1 MNKRK
6 NVRSNNCLL
15 YTSYVALSDGMG
27 QGYIAYKESKLT
39 LDVLSQLLK
48 NGIQLRDTLNTLNTL
63 LKIKNQ
69 GDMYTTCLLYTS
81 IPVIIRKKF
90 LKIYLTLL
98 QKNDI
103 KAIEDL
109 IATQL
114 AKICI
119 PLFNREYLLLNAY
132 LKVNDNKQID
142 TQVNN
147 IMDHVPMN
155 SKQKSALAKSVFY
168 IYVDKKN
175 ASMIDRL
182 LEMVSTTN
190 DHALYRQMDMVNDT
204 LISGGIKYYD
214 ELKSDLEDVEYLS
227 LIHI

>member
-1 MNKRK
+1 M
-6 NVRSNNCLL
+6 LI
-15 YTSYVALSDGMG
+15 VAIV
-27 QGYIAYKESKLT
+27 IAIIGT
-39 LDVLSQLLK
+39 
-48 NGIQLRDTLNTLNTL
+48 
-63 LKIKNQ
+63 
-69 GDMYTTCLLYTS
+69 
-81 IPVIIRKKF
+81 IPVIIRKKL
-90 LKIYLTLL
+90 LKNYLTLL
-98 QKNDI
+98 QNNDI
-103 KAIEDL
+103 KAIKDL
-109 IATQL
+109 MATKL

-119 PLFNREYLLLNAY
+119 PPFNREYLLLNAY
-132 LKVNDNKQID
+132 LKLKDDKQID

-155 SKQKSALAKSVFY
+155 SKQKSTLAKSVFY

-214 ELKSDLEDVEYLS
+214 ELKSDLEDVEYTKNNEDTPYLEFLLSVIYKNMGNESKSKEYKSKALEDSKGTIYES
-227 LIHI
+227 LIHSQN

>member
-1 MNKRK
+1 M
-6 NVRSNNCLL
+6 L
-15 YTSYVALSDGMG
+15 VAVIV
-27 QGYIAYKESKLT
+27 IA
-39 LDVLSQLLK
+39 VI
-48 NGIQLRDTLNTLNTL
+48 GI
-63 LKIKNQ
+63 
-69 GDMYTTCLLYTS
+69 

-168 IYVDKKN
+168 IYVDN
-175 ASMIDRL
+175 
-182 LEMVSTTN
+182 
-190 DHALYRQMDMVNDT
+190 
-204 LISGGIKYYD
+204 
-214 ELKSDLEDVEYLS
+214 
-227 LIHI
+227 

>member
-1 MNKRK
+1 MNAM
-6 NVRSNNCLL
+6 LI
-15 YTSYVALSDGMG
+15 VAIV
-27 QGYIAYKESKLT
+27 IAVIGT
-39 LDVLSQLLK
+39 
-48 NGIQLRDTLNTLNTL
+48 
-63 LKIKNQ
+63 
-69 GDMYTTCLLYTS
+69 
-81 IPVIIRKKF
+81 IPVIIRKKL
-90 LKIYLTLL
+90 LKNYLTLL
-98 QKNDI
+98 QNNDI
-103 KAIEDL
+103 KAIKDL
-109 IATQL
+109 MATKL

-119 PLFNREYLLLNAY
+119 PPFNREYLLLNAY
-132 LKVNDNKQID
+132 LKLKDDKQID

-214 ELKSDLEDVEYLS
+214 ELKSDLEDEEYTKNNEDTPYLEFLLSIIYKNMGNESKSKEYKSKALEDSKGTIYES
-227 LIHI
+227 LIHSQN

>member
-1 MNKRK
+1 MLIVAIVIAIIGTIPVIMRK
-6 NVRSNNCLL
+6 
-15 YTSYVALSDGMG
+15 
-27 QGYIAYKESKLT
+27 K
-39 LDVLSQLLK
+39 LLK
-48 NGIQLRDTLNTLNTL
+48 N
-63 LKIKNQ
+63 
-69 GDMYTTCLLYTS
+69 
-81 IPVIIRKKF
+81 
-90 LKIYLTLL
+90 YLTLL
-98 QKNDI
+98 HNNDI
-103 KAIEDL
+103 KAIKDL
-109 IATQL
+109 MATQL

-147 IMDHVPMN
+147 IMNHVPMN
-155 SKQKSALAKSVFY
+155 SKQKSTLAKSVFY

-214 ELKSDLEDVEYLS
+214 ELKSDLEDEEYTRNNEDTPYLEFLLSVIYKNMGNESKSKEYKSKALEDSKGTIYES
-227 LIHI
+227 LIHSQN

>member
-1 MNKRK
+1 MNAM
-6 NVRSNNCLL
+6 LI
-15 YTSYVALSDGMG
+15 VAIV
-27 QGYIAYKESKLT
+27 IAIIGT
-39 LDVLSQLLK
+39 
-48 NGIQLRDTLNTLNTL
+48 
-63 LKIKNQ
+63 
-69 GDMYTTCLLYTS
+69 
-81 IPVIIRKKF
+81 IPVIIRKKL
-90 LKIYLTLL
+90 LKNYLTLL
-98 QKNDI
+98 HNNDI
-103 KAIEDL
+103 KAIKDL
-109 IATQL
+109 MATQL

-147 IMDHVPMN
+147 IMNHVPMN
-155 SKQKSALAKSVFY
+155 SKQKSTLVKSVFY

-214 ELKSDLEDVEYLS
+214 ELKSDLEDEEYTKNNEDTPYLEFLLSVIYKNMGNESKSKEYKSKALEDSNGTIYES
-227 LIHI
+227 LIHSQN

>member
-1 MNKRK
+1 M
-6 NVRSNNCLL
+6 LI
-15 YTSYVALSDGMG
+15 VAIV
-27 QGYIAYKESKLT
+27 IAIIGT
-39 LDVLSQLLK
+39 
-48 NGIQLRDTLNTLNTL
+48 
-63 LKIKNQ
+63 
-69 GDMYTTCLLYTS
+69 
-81 IPVIIRKKF
+81 IPVIIRKKL
-90 LKIYLTLL
+90 LKNYLTLL
-98 QKNDI
+98 HNNDI
-103 KAIEDL
+103 KAIKDL
-109 IATQL
+109 MATQL

-132 LKVNDNKQID
+132 LKLKDDKQID

-155 SKQKSALAKSVFY
+155 SKQKSTLAKSVFY

-214 ELKSDLEDVEYLS
+214 ELKSDLEDEEYTKNNEDTPYLEFLLSVIYKNMGNESKSKEYKSKALEDSKGTIYES
-227 LIHI
+227 LIHSQN

>member
-1 MNKRK
+1 M
-6 NVRSNNCLL
+6 LI
-15 YTSYVALSDGMG
+15 VAIV
-27 QGYIAYKESKLT
+27 IAIIGT
-39 LDVLSQLLK
+39 
-48 NGIQLRDTLNTLNTL
+48 
-63 LKIKNQ
+63 
-69 GDMYTTCLLYTS
+69 
-81 IPVIIRKKF
+81 IPVIIRKKL
-90 LKIYLTLL
+90 LKNYLTLL
-98 QKNDI
+98 HNNDI
-103 KAIEDL
+103 KAIKDL
-109 IATQL
+109 MATQL

-147 IMDHVPMN
+147 IMNHVPMN
-155 SKQKSALAKSVFY
+155 SKQKSTLAKSVFY

-190 DHALYRQMDMVNDT
+190 DHALCRQMDMVNDT

-214 ELKSDLEDVEYLS
+214 ELKSDLEDEEYTKNNEDTPYLEFLLSVIYKNMGNESKSKEYKSKALEDSKGTIYES
-227 LIHI
+227 LIHSQN

>member
-1 MNKRK
+1 MNAM
-6 NVRSNNCLL
+6 LI
-15 YTSYVALSDGMG
+15 VAIV
-27 QGYIAYKESKLT
+27 IAIIGT
-39 LDVLSQLLK
+39 
-48 NGIQLRDTLNTLNTL
+48 
-63 LKIKNQ
+63 
-69 GDMYTTCLLYTS
+69 
-81 IPVIIRKKF
+81 IPVIIRKKL
-90 LKIYLTLL
+90 LKNYLTLL
-98 QKNDI
+98 QNNDI
-103 KAIEDL
+103 KAIKDL
-109 IATQL
+109 MATKL

-119 PLFNREYLLLNAY
+119 PPFNREYLLLNAY
-132 LKVNDNKQID
+132 LKLKDDKQID

-147 IMDHVPMN
+147 IIDHVPMN

-214 ELKSDLEDVEYLS
+214 ELKSDLEDEEYTKNNEDTPYLEFLLSVIYKNMGNESKSKEYKNKALEDSKGTIYES
-227 LIHI
+227 LIQSQN

>member
-1 MNKRK
+1 MRKGHKSMNAM
-6 NVRSNNCLL
+6 LI
-15 YTSYVALSDGMG
+15 VAIV
-27 QGYIAYKESKLT
+27 IAIIGT
-39 LDVLSQLLK
+39 
-48 NGIQLRDTLNTLNTL
+48 
-63 LKIKNQ
+63 
-69 GDMYTTCLLYTS
+69 
-81 IPVIIRKKF
+81 IPVIIRKKL
-90 LKIYLTLL
+90 LKNYLTLL
-98 QKNDI
+98 QNNDI
-103 KAIEDL
+103 KAIKDL
-109 IATQL
+109 MATKL

-119 PLFNREYLLLNAY
+119 PPFNREYLLLNAY
-132 LKVNDNKQID
+132 LKLNDDKQID

-147 IMDHVPMN
+147 IIDHVPMN

-214 ELKSDLEDVEYLS
+214 ELKSDLEDEEYTKNNEDTPYLEFLLSIIYKNMGNESKSKEYKNKALEDSKGTVYES
-227 LIHI
+227 LIQSQN

>member
-1 MNKRK
+1 M
-6 NVRSNNCLL
+6 LI
-15 YTSYVALSDGMG
+15 VAVV
-27 QGYIAYKESKLT
+27 IAIIGT
-39 LDVLSQLLK
+39 
-48 NGIQLRDTLNTLNTL
+48 
-63 LKIKNQ
+63 
-69 GDMYTTCLLYTS
+69 
-81 IPVIIRKKF
+81 IPVIIRKKL
-90 LKIYLTLL
+90 LKNYLTLL
-98 QKNDI
+98 QNNDI
-103 KAIEDL
+103 KAIKDL
-109 IATQL
+109 MATKL

-119 PLFNREYLLLNAY
+119 PPFNREYLLLNAY
-132 LKVNDNKQID
+132 LKLKDDKQID

-214 ELKSDLEDVEYLS
+214 ELKSDLEDEEYTKNNEDTPYLEFLLSVIYKNMGNESKSKEYKSKALEDSKGTIYES
-227 LIHI
+227 LIHSQN

>member
-1 MNKRK
+1 M
-6 NVRSNNCLL
+6 LI
-15 YTSYVALSDGMG
+15 VAIV
-27 QGYIAYKESKLT
+27 IAVIGT
-39 LDVLSQLLK
+39 
-48 NGIQLRDTLNTLNTL
+48 
-63 LKIKNQ
+63 
-69 GDMYTTCLLYTS
+69 
-81 IPVIIRKKF
+81 IPVIIRKKL
-90 LKIYLTLL
+90 LKNYLTLL
-98 QKNDI
+98 HNNDI
-103 KAIEDL
+103 KAIKDL
-109 IATQL
+109 MATQL

-190 DHALYRQMDMVNDT
+190 DRKR
-204 LISGGIKYYD
+204 LII
-214 ELKSDLEDVEYLS
+214 
-227 LIHI
+227 

>member
-1 MNKRK
+1 MNAM
-6 NVRSNNCLL
+6 LI
-15 YTSYVALSDGMG
+15 VAIV
-27 QGYIAYKESKLT
+27 IAIIGT
-39 LDVLSQLLK
+39 
-48 NGIQLRDTLNTLNTL
+48 
-63 LKIKNQ
+63 
-69 GDMYTTCLLYTS
+69 
-81 IPVIIRKKF
+81 IPVIIRKKL
-90 LKIYLTLL
+90 LKNYLTLL
-98 QKNDI
+98 QNNDI
-103 KAIEDL
+103 KAIKDL
-109 IATQL
+109 MATQL
-114 AKICI
+114 AKIYI
-119 PLFNREYLLLNAY
+119 PPFNREYLLLNAY
-132 LKVNDNKQID
+132 LKLKDDKQID

-214 ELKSDLEDVEYLS
+214 ELKSNLEDEEYTKNNEDTPYLEFLLSIIYKNMGNESKSKEYKNKALEDSKGTVYES
-227 LIHI
+227 LIHSQNL

>member
-1 MNKRK
+1 M
-6 NVRSNNCLL
+6 LI
-15 YTSYVALSDGMG
+15 VAIV
-27 QGYIAYKESKLT
+27 IAIIGT
-39 LDVLSQLLK
+39 
-48 NGIQLRDTLNTLNTL
+48 
-63 LKIKNQ
+63 
-69 GDMYTTCLLYTS
+69 
-81 IPVIIRKKF
+81 IPVIIRKKL
-90 LKIYLTLL
+90 LKNYLTLL
-98 QKNDI
+98 HNNDI
-103 KAIEDL
+103 KAIKDL
-109 IATQL
+109 MATKL

-119 PLFNREYLLLNAY
+119 PPFNREYLLLNAY
-132 LKVNDNKQID
+132 LKLKDDKQID

-147 IMDHVPMN
+147 IIDHVPMN

-214 ELKSDLEDVEYLS
+214 ELKSDLEDEEYTKNNEDTPYLEFLLSVIYKNMGNESKSKEYKNKALEDSKGTVYES
-227 LIHI
+227 LIKSQN